1 MRVIAD
7 IPHPD
12 CKITLFYWNS
22 KYIIK
27 LERGPLEQTYKVS
40 EFDVTGEQDVRK
52 LLDASF
58 LADVMRR
65 FAEMEG
71 SFYQALSRL

>member
-22 KYIIK
+22 KYILK
-27 LERGPLEQTYKVS
+27 LERGLLEQTYKVS
-40 EFDVTGEQDVRK
+40 EFDVTGEADARR
-52 LLDASF
+52 LLDPIF

-65 FAEMEG
+65 FEEMNE
-71 SFYQALSRL
+71 SWFQALNRV